1 MSEQNTRITGRVGY
15 DPHFSWRYLLPKYW
29 GIWVGIAGLLLLA
42 YVPYRWRDAFAAQL
56 AKIIGKKAK
65 KQRHRARVNL
75 SYCFPDWS
83 EQQKELVIDKMFVN
97 VTQTMLAIGEVALRS
112 KAHLSQR
119 VEFLGLD
126 YIRQA
131 RVEGQNVILLVPH
144 TWAIDASGIILHTQ
158 GMPMTA
164 MYNPH
169 RNPLVDWLWNRTRER
184 FGGKMHARQNGIKP
198 FLNAVRRGEL
208 GYYLPDEDYGEALSV
223 YADFFATY
231 KATLPGLN
239 KMAKVAKAVVIPM
252 FPRYDAKL
260 GKYQLDIHPPMKLSN
275 DDHEMATFMNQEIES
290 YVRATPE
297 QYVWILRL
305 LKTRR
310 DGQDIYKNALTKH
323 LQ

>member
-1 MSEQNTRITGRVGY
+1 MTRVTAQVGY
-15 DPHFSWRYLLPKYW
+15 EPHFSWRYLLPQYW
-29 GIWVGIAGLLLLA
+29 GVWLGIFGLLLLA
-42 YVPYRWRDAFAAQL
+42 YVPYRWRDALAARL
-56 AKIIGKKAK
+56 GKVIAKKAK

-75 SYCFPDWS
+75 NHCFPHWS
-83 EQQKELVIDKMFVN
+83 DEQKERVIDEMFVT
-97 VTQTMLAIGEVALRS
+97 VTQVMLAIGEVAVRS
-112 KAHLSQR
+112 SEHLQQR
-119 VEFLGLD
+119 TEFLGIEH
-126 YIRQA
+126 IRQA
-131 RVEGQNVILLVPH
+131 RADGKNVILLVPH

-198 FLNAVRRGEL
+198 FLNTVRRGEL
-208 GYYLPDEDYGEALSV
+208 GYYLPDEDYGAELSV

-252 FPRYDAKL
+252 FPRYNAAI
-260 GKYQLDIHPPMKLSN
+260 GKYQLDIHPPMPLS
-275 DDHEMATFMNQEIES
+275 DDDEEMARLMNQEIES
-290 YVRATPE
+290 YVTATPE

-305 LKTRR
+305 LKTRK
-310 DGQDIYKNALTKH
+310 DGQDIYKMP
-323 LQ
+323 